1 MQQKRLPACEQAGL
15 HYRHEVRAVV
25 LARLQHHDGLRRVRQ
40 PIPVLADQRGPLL
53 AWSRGD
59 WSTRDAG
66 EHHSGN
72 RASRR
77 LLIKGI
83 SPGNNFVPEFAGFR
97 LSWAQRELSR

>member
-59 WSTRDAG
+59 WSHAAIAYDQIHLLA
-66 EHHSGN
+66 
-72 RASRR
+72 RA
-77 LLIKGI
+77 
-83 SPGNNFVPEFAGFR
+83 
-97 LSWAQRELSR
+97 WM

>member
-1 MQQKRLPACEQAGL
+1 
-15 HYRHEVRAVV
+15 
-25 LARLQHHDGLRRVRQ
+25 VRQ
-40 PIPVLADQRGPLL
+40 PRDFAVVSRELRQVRYRGVNGSYFLDNVEQSGLGFP
-53 AWSRGD
+53 D
-59 WSTRDAG
+59 TTRDAG